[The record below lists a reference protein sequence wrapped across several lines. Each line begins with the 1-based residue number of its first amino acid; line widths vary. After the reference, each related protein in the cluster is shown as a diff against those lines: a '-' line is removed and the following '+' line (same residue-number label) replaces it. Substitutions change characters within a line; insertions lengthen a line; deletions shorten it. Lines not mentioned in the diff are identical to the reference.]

1 MHTKLNN
8 QIKNTTMK
16 KLITAAVLSTVLL
29 VNAAFANKTVTNK
42 NEDVNYKVE
51 AAFKQEFA
59 QAKDVNWKKTDDYYK
74 AVFKI
79 NGELV
84 NAYFTPEGEMMG
96 MVHNI
101 LSTQLPISLQSSL
114 RKEYDGY
121 WITDLFE
128 YSKQDSNGY
137 YITIENAD
145 RIITL
150 QSTDGYSWSTY
161 SKTKKQ

>member
-1 MHTKLNN
+1 
-8 QIKNTTMK
+8 MK
-16 KLITAAVLSTVLL
+16 KLIIAAVLSSVLL
-29 VNAAFANKTVTNK
+29 VNAAFANK
-42 NEDVNYKVE
+42 NEDVTYKVE

-59 QAKDVNWKKTDDYYK
+59 QAKNVSWQKTDNYYK
-74 AVFKI
+74 AVFRI
-79 NGELV
+79 NNEVV
-84 NAYFTPEGEMMG
+84 NAYFTPEGEMLG
-96 MVHNI
+96 MAHNM
-101 LSTQLPISLQSSL
+101 LSTQLPINLQTSL

-128 YSKQDSNGY
+128 FAKQDSNGY

-150 QSTDGYSWSTY
+150 QSTDGSTWSTY